1 MCHCYVPLEFNP
13 SKLLDKQTDQEV
25 FSSFDSVF
33 YKTVFED
40 DIQINEELL
49 CHTCNQ
55 SICQSWEAFL
65 VKVVEPTVDFFPPA
79 ELCSFALILKDTDYY
94 GYAVFF
100 TTFAVT

>member
-65 VKVVEPTVDFFPPA
+65 VKV
-79 ELCSFALILKDTDYY
+79 ALSLKDTDYY